1 MSEVKK
7 TAVTEEV
14 KEEVRKLTEEDL
26 EQVTGGGSATLEV
39 ASEVAQA
46 IFGAERMDIDA
57 TEALQGKFAGVVISS
72 AGQTGSEMRLG
83 VR

>member
-1 MSEVKK
+1 MSEEKK

-14 KEEVRKLTEEDL
+14 KEEVRKFTEEEL

-46 IFGAERMDIDA
+46 IFGAEQIDIDA
-57 TEALQGKFAGVVISS
+57 THMPKQL
-72 AGQTGSEMRLG
+72 SEN
-83 VR
+83 